1 MPCRIRR
8 STAAAA
14 GVSLRDALLAAD
26 LDPRLVTLLEEMP
39 HKKVS
44 VDPRRPFREPGV
56 PRDEVIFVRS
66 GILCKYKTDGSGRR
80 QIVALRFQ
88 GEGILPHEGLAD
100 YGVQGIVRSE
110 VLVGKAADLD
120 RIVDAHPEL
129 CRFFW
134 RLIQRNKS
142 ISYEWLVNCGRR
154 NSTARVAHFL
164 CETATRSGI
173 RGENGRM
180 TNPFTQQ
187 QIADITGQTSV
198 NVNRVFA
205 DLQRQGLIAR
215 KGREIEFRDWAEMR
229 RWRASNPITWG
240 NCRLGLA
247 PGFLSPL
254 CHGTSFGRSFWL
266 LNRKSSDGVG
276 PPTRGTRM
284 NQKFTCAAA
293 LLAAVSLPTAAEA
306 RTQMRAVG
314 SSTVYPFAKAVA
326 ERVARANPRLGT
338 PIIEWTGTGA
348 GMKLFCAGV
357 GERFPDMEVRRAG

>member
-1 MPCRIRR
+1 MPSRR
-8 STAAAA
+8 SAAATA
-14 GVSLRDALLAAD
+14 GVSLHDALIAAQ
-26 LDPRLVTLLEEMP
+26 LDPRIVSLLENLP
-39 HKKVS
+39 HKEVS
-44 VDPRRPFREPGV
+44 VDPRRPFREPGT

-66 GILCKYKTDGSGRR
+66 GILCKYKNDGSGRR

-100 YGVQGIVRSE
+100 YGIQGIVRSE
-110 VLVGKAADLD
+110 ILVGKAEDLD

-134 RLIQRNKS
+134 RRVQRNEA

-154 NSTARVAHFL
+154 DSIARVAHLL

-205 DLQRQGLIAR
+205 DLQRQGLIER

-229 RWRASNPITWG
+229 RLAGFQPSY
-240 NCRLGLA
+240 LG
-247 PGFLSPL
+247 
-254 CHGTSFGRSFWL
+254 
-266 LNRKSSDGVG
+266 
-276 PPTRGTRM
+276 
-284 NQKFTCAAA
+284 
-293 LLAAVSLPTAAEA
+293 
-306 RTQMRAVG
+306 
-314 SSTVYPFAKAVA
+314 
-326 ERVARANPRLGT
+326 
-338 PIIEWTGTGA
+338 
-348 GMKLFCAGV
+348 
-357 GERFPDMEVRRAG
+357 